1 MGPEGMV
8 GFGVIFLV
16 VYLIVLLVV
25 LALSVTM
32 YVLNGLAIMQ
42 MSKSCGLAHGWMGF
56 IPYASTFRLGQLAE
70 CARKPEGRRIPWRHL
85 ALGGHIA
92 VAIVTIVFFII
103 YIRDFAA
110 LMAVA
115 EDSVSVGDVLGFYAG
130 IGSVSVVLNI
140 FTLALNVVLYIIYWK
155 IFCLFD
161 HDHAVLFLLLSI
173 FFSVAIPFLLF
184 AIRRRT
190 PEIPGAN
197 VPPSAGGPADWT

>member
-1 MGPEGMV
+1 MGPEEMV
-8 GFGVIFLV
+8 GFGVVFLA
-16 VYLIVLLVV
+16 VYLIVMLVA
-25 LALSVTM
+25 LAFGVTM
-32 YVLNGLAIMQ
+32 YVLNGLAIKR
-42 MSKSCGLAHGWMGF
+42 MSESCGLAHGWMGF
-56 IPYASTFRLGQLAE
+56 VPYASTFRLGQLAE
-70 CARKPEGRRIPWRHL
+70 CGRKPNGKRIPWRHL

-161 HDHAVLFLLLSI
+161 RDHAVLFLLLSI
-173 FFSVAIPFLLF
+173 FFSAVLPVLLF
-184 AIRRRT
+184 VIRNHA
-190 PEIPGAN
+190 PYIPAN
-197 VPPSAGGPADWT
+197 NPPPASNGPADWT